1 MKYNGWNSYLCLEI
15 VEQMNKFA
23 LLNFKILFFPD
34 PHTGKGLR
42 RPSPDPTP
50 SAPRRSAPP
59 CLARDLRPLHRPS
72 PCVVDIF
79 RYFRPCPALFINEY
93 DQQLTSSR
101 RTCCDKLDAGRCCW
115 NRTGCRIIQ
124 MALSDATTQT
134 DVNTEINFTIS
145 IQPHFTSSS
154 SSGSRRFQHLLQRS
168 TQSMLSMMQSCKMR
182 HG

>member
-1 MKYNGWNSYLCLEI
+1 MEQLSLSWNSGTNEQICI
-15 VEQMNKFA
+15 VKFQ
-23 LLNFKILFFPD
+23 NFIFPRPPYWEGATAPLSR
-34 PHTGKGLR
+34 PH
-42 RPSPDPTP
+42 P

-59 CLARDLRPLHRPS
+59 CLASHRPS

-101 RTCCDKLDAGRCCW
+101 RTCCDKLDAGRCRW